1 MGVVPEGAGC
11 RDVCVVV
18 DGQSSLCVQNVG
30 QTECAASEETEQT
43 DGETVAPPA
52 APSSSTESQVTS
64 MVHTA
69 GCAGQTQL

>member
-1 MGVVPEGAGC
+1 MLFLNVLDVVM
-11 RDVCVVV
+11 CVWLWMVRV
-18 DGQSSLCVQNVG
+18 LCVQNVG

-43 DGETVAPPA
+43 DGQTVAPLA

-69 GCAGQTQL
+69 RCAGPTQL